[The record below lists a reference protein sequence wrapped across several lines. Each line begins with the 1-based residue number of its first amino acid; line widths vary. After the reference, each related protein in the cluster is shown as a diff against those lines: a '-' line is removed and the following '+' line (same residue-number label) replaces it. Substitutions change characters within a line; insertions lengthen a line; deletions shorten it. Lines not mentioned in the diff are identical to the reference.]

1 MSIAQLEWQKG
12 LGMHTEYTRGIL
24 RQRLASLGLR
34 GVALDAALDATVE
47 SVDPDDLRVVV
58 TGLGVAAP
66 NGVGVD
72 LFWKN
77 MLAGKSGVGPVT
89 VCDPGDAAVRIAAQV
104 PDFDPR
110 EYMDAKEARRIS
122 RASQLAV
129 AAARMAVADAQLD
142 INDANR
148 DRIGAMIADG
158 SSSAI
163 DTEQA
168 VETIVTRGSAKVNPF
183 YITLSLPNMPSCQV
197 SIQLGLTGYNTTI
210 ATACAASTQSIGEA
224 VNVLLRGDAD
234 VILAGGSEA
243 PIARL
248 GLASFAA
255 ARALSMR
262 NDEPQRASRPFDVN
276 RDGFVLGE
284 GAGVLVLERLS
295 HAKRRGAR
303 IVAEVIGYG
312 STSDAY
318 HVTSPHPE
326 GRGAVRAM
334 QIALKNAQLLP
345 EQVDH
350 INAHATSTHVGD
362 IVETAAIKQVFGAHA
377 YNIPITASK
386 SMIGH
391 LTAAAGAV
399 EAVATVL
406 TLRDQIIH
414 PTINLEQPDP
424 LCDLDY
430 VPNVARPAKIDVALS
445 NSFGFG
451 GINAVI
457 ALRRWK

>member
-72 LFWKN
+72 LFWRN

-334 QIALKNAQLLP
+334 QIALKHAQLTP

>member
-1 MSIAQLEWQKG
+1 
-12 LGMHTEYTRGIL
+12 MHTEYTRGIL

-34 GVALDAALDATVE
+34 GVALDAALEATVD

-122 RASQLAV
+122 RASQLSV

-224 VNVLLRGDAD
+224 ANVLLRGDAD

-334 QIALKNAQLLP
+334 QIALKHAQLLP

-430 VPNVARPAKIDVALS
+430 VPNVARPARIDVALS

>member
-1 MSIAQLEWQKG
+1 
-12 LGMHTEYTRGIL
+12 
-24 RQRLASLGLR
+24 
-34 GVALDAALDATVE
+34 
-47 SVDPDDLRVVV
+47 
-58 TGLGVAAP
+58 
-66 NGVGVD
+66 
-72 LFWKN
+72 
-77 MLAGKSGVGPVT
+77 
-89 VCDPGDAAVRIAAQV
+89 
-104 PDFDPR
+104 
-110 EYMDAKEARRIS
+110 MDAKEARRIS

-142 INDANR
+142 INDNNR

-326 GRGAVRAM
+326 GRGATRAM
-334 QIALKNAQLLP
+334 QIALKHAQLLP

-430 VPNVARPAKIDVALS
+430 VPNVARPARIDVALS

>member
-1 MSIAQLEWQKG
+1 MD
-12 LGMHTEYTRGIL
+12 TYTSGIL
-24 RQRLASLGLR
+24 RQRLAALGLQ
-34 GVALDAALDATVE
+34 GHALDVAFDATATVTN
-47 SVDPDDLRVVV
+47 PDDLRIVV

-66 NGVGVD
+66 LGIGVD
-72 LFWKN
+72 AFWRR
-77 MLAGKSGVGPVT
+77 MCAGESGVGLVHGL
-89 VCDPGDAAVRIAAQV
+89 DIGDAAVRIAAQV
-104 PDFDPR
+104 PEFVPQD
-110 EYMDAKEARRIS
+110 YMDAKEARRLS
-122 RASQLAV
+122 RASQLAI
-129 AAARMAVADAQLD
+129 AAARMAVADAHLVITD
-142 INDANR
+142 ENR
-148 DRIGAMIADG
+148 HRIGAMIADG
-158 SSSAI
+158 SSSAF

-168 VETIVTRGSAKVNPF
+168 VETIMTRGAAKVNPF

-197 SIQLGLTGYNTTI
+197 SIQLGLTGFNTTI

-224 VNVLLRGDAD
+224 AQVLLRGDAD

-243 PIARL
+243 PIAKL

-262 NDEPQRASRPFDVN
+262 NDDPTRASRPFDAN

-295 HAKRRGAR
+295 HAKKRGVP
-303 IVAEVIGYG
+303 IIAEVLGYG

-326 GRGAVRAM
+326 GRGAIRAM
-334 QIALKNAQLLP
+334 QLALANAQLTIDD
-345 EQVDH
+345 VDH
-350 INAHATSTHVGD
+350 INAHATSTHIGD
-362 IVETAAIKQVFGAHA
+362 IVETAAIKQVFGSRA
-377 YNIPITASK
+377 YQIPITASK

-406 TLRDQIIH
+406 TLRDQIIP
-414 PTINLEQPDP
+414 PTINLEQPDAQ
-424 LCDLDY
+424 CDLDY
-430 VPNVARPAKIDVALS
+430 VPNVARKAQVRVALS

-457 ALRRWK
+457 VLRRWESV

>member
-1 MSIAQLEWQKG
+1 MD
-12 LGMHTEYTRGIL
+12 TYTSGVL
-24 RQRLASLGLR
+24 RQRLAALGLQ
-34 GVALDAALDATVE
+34 GHALDAAFDATAAV
-47 SVDPDDLRVVV
+47 VDPDDLRIVV

-66 NGVGVD
+66 LGIGVD
-72 LFWKN
+72 AFWRR
-77 MLAGKSGVGPVT
+77 MCAGESGVGLVQGL
-89 VCDPGDAAVRIAAQV
+89 DIGDAAVRIAAQV
-104 PDFDPR
+104 PEFVPQD
-110 EYMDAKEARRIS
+110 YMDAKEARRLS
-122 RASQLAV
+122 RASQLAI
-129 AAARMAVADAQLD
+129 AAARMAVADAKLD
-142 INDANR
+142 ITDENR
-148 DRIGAMIADG
+148 HRIGAMIADG
-158 SSSAI
+158 SSSAF

-168 VETIVTRGSAKVNPF
+168 VETIMTRGAAKVNPF

-197 SIQLGLTGYNTTI
+197 SIQLGLTGFNTTI

-224 VNVLLRGDAD
+224 AQVLLRGDAD

-243 PIARL
+243 PIAKL

-262 NDEPQRASRPFDVN
+262 NDDPTRASRPFDAH

-284 GAGVLVLERLS
+284 GAGILVLERLS
-295 HAKRRGAR
+295 HAKKRGVP
-303 IVAEVIGYG
+303 IIAELLGYG

-326 GRGAVRAM
+326 GRGAIRAM
-334 QIALKNAQLLP
+334 QLAMTNAQLTIDD
-345 EQVDH
+345 VDH
-350 INAHATSTHVGD
+350 INAHATSTHIGD
-362 IVETAAIKQVFGAHA
+362 IVETAAIKQVFGSRA
-377 YNIPITASK
+377 YHIPITASK

-406 TLRDQIIH
+406 TLRDQIIP
-414 PTINLEQPDP
+414 PTINLDQPDAQ
-424 LCDLDY
+424 CDLDY
-430 VPNVARPAKIDVALS
+430 VPNVARNAQVRVALS

-457 ALRRWK
+457 VLRRWESM

>member
-1 MSIAQLEWQKG
+1 MEWQKG

-34 GVALDAALDATVE
+34 GVALESALEATVD
-47 SVDPDDLRVVV
+47 SVDPDDLRIVV

-110 EYMDAKEARRIS
+110 EFMDAKEARRIS

-326 GRGAVRAM
+326 VRGAVRAM
-334 QIALKNAQLLP
+334 QIALKHAQLLP

>member
-1 MSIAQLEWQKG
+1 MD
-12 LGMHTEYTRGIL
+12 TYTSGVL
-24 RQRLASLGLR
+24 RQRLAALGLHGR
-34 GVALDAALDATVE
+34 ALDAAFDATAAVI
-47 SVDPDDLRVVV
+47 DPDDLRIVV

-66 NGVGVD
+66 LGVGVAP
-72 LFWKN
+72 FWQR
-77 MLAGKSGVGPVT
+77 MCAGESGVGLVQGL
-89 VCDPGDAAVRIAAQV
+89 DIGDAAVRIAAQV
-104 PDFDPR
+104 PDFVPQDF
-110 EYMDAKEARRIS
+110 MDAKEARRLS
-122 RASQLAV
+122 RASQLAI
-129 AAARMAVADAQLD
+129 AAARSAVADAQLTITD
-142 INDANR
+142 DNR
-148 DRIGAMIADG
+148 HRIGAMIADG
-158 SSSAI
+158 SSSAF

-168 VETIVTRGSAKVNPF
+168 VETIMTRGAAKVNPF

-197 SIQLGLTGYNTTI
+197 SIQLGLTGFNTTI

-224 VNVLLRGDAD
+224 AQVLLRGDAD

-243 PIARL
+243 PIAKL

-262 NDEPQRASRPFDVN
+262 NDEPTRASRPFDAN

-284 GAGVLVLERLS
+284 GAGILVLERLS
-295 HAKRRGAR
+295 HAKRRGAP
-303 IVAEVIGYG
+303 IIAELLGYG

-326 GRGAVRAM
+326 GRGAIRAM
-334 QIALKNAQLLP
+334 QLAIGNAQLTIDD
-345 EQVDH
+345 VDH
-350 INAHATSTHVGD
+350 INAHATSTHIGD
-362 IVETAAIKQVFGAHA
+362 IVETAAIKQVFGARA
-377 YNIPITASK
+377 YQIPITASK

-406 TLRDQIIH
+406 TLRDQIIP
-414 PTINLEQPDP
+414 PTINLDHADAQ
-424 LCDLDY
+424 CDLDY
-430 VPNVARPAKIDVALS
+430 VPNEARHAQVRVALS

-457 ALRRWK
+457 VLRRWESV

>member
-72 LFWKN
+72 LFWRN

-248 GLASFAA
+248 GLASYAA

>member
-1 MSIAQLEWQKG
+1 MVKHMLTPLAVSALRTRLAALGLTAAQLDEAV
-12 LGMHTEYTRGIL
+12 
-24 RQRLASLGLR
+24 LA
-34 GVALDAALDATVE
+34 VQAA
-47 SVDPDDLRVVV
+47 SDPDDQRIVV

-66 NGVGVD
+66 LGVGVAP
-72 LFWKN
+72 FWAN
-77 MLAGKSGVGPVT
+77 MLAGKSGASLCT
-89 VCDPGDAAVRIAAQV
+89 LYDIGDAPVRIAAQV
-104 PDFDPR
+104 PDFDPKN
-110 EYMDAKEARRIS
+110 YMDAKEARRIS
-122 RASQLAV
+122 RASQFAV
-129 AAARMAVADAQLD
+129 AAAREALADAG
-142 INDANR
+142 ISVTEHNR

-168 VETIVTRGSAKVNPF
+168 VETIITRGSAKVNPF

-224 VNVLLRGDAD
+224 ANVLLRGDAD
-234 VILAGGSEA
+234 VMLAGGAEA

-248 GLASFAA
+248 SLASFGA
-255 ARALSMR
+255 ARTLSVR
-262 NDEPQRASRPFDVN
+262 NDDPTAASRPFDVD

-295 HAKRRGAR
+295 DAKKRGAT
-303 IVAEVIGYG
+303 IVAEVVGYG

-326 GRGAVRAM
+326 GRGAARAM
-334 QIALKNAQLLP
+334 QMAIARAGLTPADI
-345 EQVDH
+345 DH

-362 IVETAAIKQVFGAHA
+362 IVETLAIKHVFGDRAHQ
-377 YNIPITASK
+377 IPITAPK

-399 EAVATVL
+399 EAVTTVL
-406 TLRDQIIH
+406 TLRDQIIP
-414 PTINLEQPDP
+414 PTINLHNPDP
-424 LCDLDY
+424 QCDLDY
-430 VPNVARPAKIDVALS
+430 VPHTARRARVDVALN

-451 GINAVI
+451 GINAVV
-457 ALRRWK
+457 AFKRWNA

>member
-1 MSIAQLEWQKG
+1 MEWQKG

-34 GVALDAALDATVE
+34 GVALDAALEATVD

-110 EYMDAKEARRIS
+110 EFMDAKEARRIS

-210 ATACAASTQSIGEA
+210 ASAFAASTQSIGEA

-334 QIALKNAQLLP
+334 QIALKHAQLLP
-345 EQVDH
+345 EHVDH

>member
-1 MSIAQLEWQKG
+1 MEWQKG

-34 GVALDAALDATVE
+34 GVALDAALEATVD

-72 LFWKN
+72 LFWRN

-168 VETIVTRGSAKVNPF
+168 VETIVTRGSAKVNPL

-224 VNVLLRGDAD
+224 VNVLLRSDAD

-334 QIALKNAQLLP
+334 QIALKHAQLLP